1 MAAVNLPD
9 NPANGTTQT
18 VGGITYT
25 YNSSKGYWTAA
36 ASSGGGGGGGSSVS
50 TSDAAPSSP
59 SDGDL
64 WYDTD
69 DGGMFVYYQDTDSSQ
84 WVEVIGSQGNA
95 GPAGA
100 AGAAASASYA
110 NFAAFPGSPTEGD
123 IAYAQD
129 TNALYVYDGS
139 SWDRISSGS
148 DESPR
153 VTTEPATSHTL
164 NSDGSTSTLTMVAE
178 DPEGFDIEYAIKYN
192 TSGGALPS
200 QLASATTINQST
212 GVFTFTP
219 TTTTSNAGTFNARL
233 TASDGNRVTVRT
245 VPFSLVF
252 YPNSSNV
259 VGRYEFFNTAS
270 YNPSSSTTAL
280 TDISTN
286 TRNITIGN
294 PGAHSS
300 DGLLTFTQGS
310 TTMNFT
316 GNQDSKT
323 WMILFRPPT
332 GWDRSLFW
340 GDGGANAT
348 YYAAFRSTTAEGT
361 AYSGWSTAW
370 SGETVTNYVNGT
382 NIGTSRINA
391 YNALEHAKV
400 NSVITTGLQF
410 PSTYLVYAQHSGYII
425 THEVYA
431 IVFWDAVLTATEV
444 QAAHNYYRNI
454 IGSSN
459 MAAWSG

>member
-1 MAAVNLPD
+1 
-9 NPANGTTQT
+9 
-18 VGGITYT
+18 
-25 YNSSKGYWTAA
+25 
-36 ASSGGGGGGGSSVS
+36 
-50 TSDAAPSSP
+50 
-59 SDGDL
+59 
-64 WYDTD
+64 
-69 DGGMFVYYQDTDSSQ
+69 
-84 WVEVIGSQGNA
+84 
-95 GPAGA
+95 
-100 AGAAASASYA
+100 
-110 NFAAFPGSPTEGD
+110 
-123 IAYAQD
+123 
-129 TNALYVYDGS
+129 
-139 SWDRISSGS
+139 
-148 DESPR
+148 
-153 VTTEPATSHTL
+153 
-164 NSDGSTSTLTMVAE
+164 MVAE

-245 VPFSLVF
+245 IPFTLAF
-252 YPNSSNV
+252 YPNLSDV

-270 YNPSSSTTAL
+270 YNRSNSTTAL

-294 PGAHSS
+294 PGAYSS
-300 DGLLTFTQGS
+300 DGLLTFTAGS

-348 YYAAFRSTTAEGT
+348 YYGAFRSTTADGT

-382 NIGTSRINA
+382 NIGTSRVSA
-391 YNALEHAKV
+391 HAALDHGKV

-410 PSTYLVYAQHSGYII
+410 PSTYLVYAQHSGYIV

-444 QAAHNYYRNI
+444 EAAHNHYRNL

-459 MAAWSG
+459 MAAWSP